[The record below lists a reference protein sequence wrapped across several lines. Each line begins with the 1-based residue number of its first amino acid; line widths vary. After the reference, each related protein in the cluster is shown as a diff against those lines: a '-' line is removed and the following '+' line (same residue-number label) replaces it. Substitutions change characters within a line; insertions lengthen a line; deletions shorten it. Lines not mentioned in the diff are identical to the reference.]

1 MSTSP
6 QWKPKIN
13 QANPCLK
20 HPCTDWFPMLDIT
33 KVGHAHHNAAS
44 AERTNVSG
52 TKPTIQIKPR
62 KVDTKMLNCQNNII
76 NISAKNTLKTI
87 NSGSANLATISSRER
102 LIQVSAEVVAEPV
115 RKKET
120 IVKGRYQKMFK
131 TAKEK
136 ETIVK

>member
-1 MSTSP
+1 
-6 QWKPKIN
+6 
-13 QANPCLK
+13 
-20 HPCTDWFPMLDIT
+20 
-33 KVGHAHHNAAS
+33 
-44 AERTNVSG
+44 
-52 TKPTIQIKPR
+52 
-62 KVDTKMLNCQNNII
+62 MLNCQNNII

-87 NSGSANLATISSRER
+87 KYYESANWATISSRER

-136 ETIVK
+136 ETIVKSRNQTAQKCQKEKN